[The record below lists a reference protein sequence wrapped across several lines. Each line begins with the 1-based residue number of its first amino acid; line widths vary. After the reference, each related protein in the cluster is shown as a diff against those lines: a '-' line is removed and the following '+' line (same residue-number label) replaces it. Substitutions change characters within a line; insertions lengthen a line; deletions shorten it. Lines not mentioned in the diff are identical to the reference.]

1 MYSGTTLRRGSGRII
16 GVHQK
21 IDRIAKRQLKHA
33 LRDTDFPAIQE
44 ILHFEGMNGP
54 DGIKRKSPAQ
64 DELWH
69 YVDPSDPNDTELLD
83 IIRDHSVNL
92 ARALRDN
99 NRERAAFEAAWLAH
113 AIVDGLTPAHHY
125 PLQEKLEQLR
135 GEGLET
141 RTDFKKK
148 IVMPG
153 KTRREK
159 FSNNWQYWGAKG
171 VMTTHALFEFGV
183 ATTIAPHRLRGIR
196 LTAEDLKSIEQE
208 GIIPYFRQ
216 VLQTIDELKMYEA
229 FQRVGWSQ
237 KLARQTRE
245 ILIPE
250 IIKTVA
256 LAWYSAAY
264 DVRVKGK

>member
-21 IDRIAKRQLKHA
+21 IDRVARRQLKHA
-33 LRDTDFPAIQE
+33 LPEVWFPGIKE

-69 YVDPSDPNDTELLD
+69 YIDPDDPNDTGLFE
-83 IIRDHSVNL
+83 IIRDHSINL
-92 ARALRDN
+92 ARALRDDN
-99 NRERAAFEAAWLAH
+99 HERAAFESAWLAH
-113 AIVDGLTPAHHY
+113 AVVDGLTPAHHY

-148 IVMPG
+148 VVMPG

-183 ATTIAPHRLRGIR
+183 ATTIAPHRLNSIQ
-196 LTAEDLKSIEQE
+196 LTADDLKSVEE
-208 GIIPYFRQ
+208 AGIIPYFKNT
-216 VLQTIDELKMYEA
+216 LHEIDKLKMYET
-229 FQRVGWSQ
+229 FQRVGWNQ

-245 ILIPE
+245 VLIPE

-256 LAWYSAAY
+256 LAWYAVAY
-264 DVRVKGK
+264 DARTRGR